1 MAFES
6 DPTKNLAETLD
17 AKGVTG
23 LCPMCR
29 HNNWRTTEKFP
40 YSQIRVAS
48 FELEPVN
55 IYSGTFPTYWM
66 YCLNCGFMA
75 HFLKSVVDGSV
86 EPEKEELQP

>member
-1 MAFES
+1 MASES
-6 DPTKNLAETLD
+6 DPPKNLAETLD

-29 HNNWRTTEKFP
+29 HNNWGTTEKFP

-55 IYSGTFPTYWM
+55 IYSDTFPTYWM